1 MGVQPMEHVSR
12 VAQHHSLLLELV
24 IHDAIGPLSGKR
36 IASRIS
42 LDPLPQYTCDT
53 CPRSTCT
60 TPVLGILARFHGAK
74 SLAEHICTIAAKREK
89 RACQFTPKPSKN
101 AHQSETKK
109 WARSASYYSKFP
121 PPQKKQ
127 HIVEA

>member
-24 IHDAIGPLSGKR
+24 THDAIGPLSGKH

-89 RACQFTPKPSKN
+89 RAWRLFTPKPSKN
-101 AHQSETKK
+101 ANPIGDKK
-109 WARSASYYSKFP
+109 MGFLECQLLHPKDPGMS
-121 PPQKKQ
+121 
-127 HIVEA
+127 